1 MRRVS
6 LLLLAIL
13 ALPAPALGAS
23 AAAPAE
29 KLVSRIDSI
38 IATEKDGRVSVQV
51 KGAVMGGGWKRAV
64 LRPTKITLPADAH
77 VMVLNFVAVPPDPG
91 AAVIP
96 GLLPVA
102 ASITLKARKG
112 AVSVRVVSGSNDI
125 TTQILK

>member
-1 MRRVS
+1 MTNPKLGRGFLPPQGEAVSGGRCVPRVYPEEHRWGKKMRRVS
-6 LLLLAIL
+6 FLLLALL

-64 LRPTKITLPADAH
+64 LRPTKITLP
-77 VMVLNFVAVPPDPG
+77 
-91 AAVIP
+91 
-96 GLLPVA
+96 
-102 ASITLKARKG
+102 
-112 AVSVRVVSGSNDI
+112 
-125 TTQILK
+125 